1 MNNAKSEMTKTD
13 CLLYDKDKC
22 CCKGLKDLY
31 CAKGKQCNFYK
42 NGKEKPKKK
51 KAW

>member
-1 MNNAKSEMTKTD
+1 MNKTRSEMTKTD
-13 CLLYDKDKC
+13 CLLYDKEKNV
-22 CCKGLKDLY
+22 CKGLKKLY

-51 KAW
+51 RW